1 MYRSQADY
9 LVRTDY
15 SGYSEAK
22 AQIANIVENIIQKNH
37 LSYVRWTQQSK
48 RKPPIEVTTT
58 NTAINTDIN
67 TATATAT
74 ATATSTSSFQL
85 KDHFD
90 LILFDIDDTLV
101 PLMGPINSAINKLHE
116 YAAINMPKSFNTIK
130 LMLRDKM
137 NK

>member
-9 LVRTDY
+9 LVHTDY
-15 SGYSEAK
+15 PGYSEAK

-37 LSYVRWTQQSK
+37 LSYVRWTQKSK
-48 RKPPIEVTTT
+48 RKPPSEVTTAST
-58 NTAINTDIN
+58 TTSA
-67 TATATAT
+67 ATS
-74 ATATSTSSFQL
+74 TATSSSFHL

-101 PLMGPINSAINKLHE
+101 PLMGPINSAIHKLHE
-116 YAAINMPKSFNTIK
+116 YAAINMPKSYNTIK

>member
-9 LVRTDY
+9 LVHTDY
-15 SGYSEAK
+15 PGYSEAK
-22 AQIANIVENIIQKNH
+22 AQIANIVESIIQKNH
-37 LSYVRWTQQSK
+37 LSYVRWTQKSK
-48 RKPPIEVTTT
+48 RKPPSEVTTT
-58 NTAINTDIN
+58 STTTTA
-67 TATATAT
+67 AAAT
-74 ATATSTSSFQL
+74 ATATSTSTATSSSFNL

-90 LILFDIDDTLV
+90 LILFDIDYTLV

-116 YAAINMPKSFNTIK
+116 YAAINMPKSYNTIK